1 MKYWR
6 KFTKKDYLRYQF
18 KNKQY
23 LIVITKNNLTKKFM
37 KDKNLSIPINQ
48 EEISSY
54 LKDIRKL
61 KVMTPERERN
71 LSDRICSSDITES
84 ERVAIYKE
92 LLEGNLR
99 FVITVAKQYQNQGL
113 ELSDLVAEGNI
124 GLLKAIQNFDWTK
137 KLRFISYAVWWI
149 RQSILQSLNENAR
162 TIRLPVNVVQELF
175 KEKKEVE
182 LNGKEL
188 SEKFATLPT
197 TIGLDR
203 QINEDGDTLID
214 LIADQNASMP
224 DEVFNTKEVLKEK
237 LFSIMKI
244 LDERE
249 RAIVEDYFGMSG
261 QTRTL
266 EDIGNDF
273 NLTKERVRQIKEK
286 ALRKL
291 RNESSDLFEYI

>member
-1 MKYWR
+1 
-6 KFTKKDYLRYQF
+6 
-18 KNKQY
+18 
-23 LIVITKNNLTKKFM
+23 M
-37 KDKNLSIPINQ
+37 KDKNLQIPINQ
-48 EEISSY
+48 EEIATY

-61 KVMTPERERN
+61 KVMTVERERY
-71 LSDRICSSDITES
+71 LSERICSGDITER
-84 ERVAIYKE
+84 EKNQIYKE

-149 RQSILQSLNENAR
+149 RQSILQSLNEHAR

-175 KEKKEVE
+175 KEKKAIDR
-182 LNGKEL
+182 NGGEL
-188 SEKFATLPT
+188 SDKFANLPS
-197 TIGLDR
+197 IVNLDKE
-203 QINEDGDTLID
+203 INDEGDTLLDMIT
-214 LIADQNASMP
+214 DQNTIMP
-224 DEVFNTKEVLKEK
+224 DEAFNSKDVLKEK
-237 LFSIMKI
+237 LSGIMTI
-244 LDERE
+244 LDDRE
-249 RAIVEDYFGMSG
+249 RAIVEDYFGLSG
-261 QTRTL
+261 QSRTL

-291 RNESSDLFEYI
+291 RNESSELFEYM